1 MEERLR
7 TGKGHWI
14 RMGKSTKNRSG
25 YMEMFSNCDFSY
37 SSETANFRNTIA
49 FKRLAH
55 TDYFRTANQHAVRER
70 HKRNGYENT
79 QKKLI
84 GKTTGETYM
93 ENYKRNALGPTVRQT
108 TWKTSIEEHHKRNG
122 YANPPKKLI
131 GKTTGETYM
140 ENYKRNALGTTVRRT
155 TWKTSIED
163 ITRETGMQTYK
174 GNG

>member
-37 SSETANFRNTIA
+37 SSETSNFHNTIA

-55 TDYFRTANQHAVRER
+55 TDYFRTANQNAVRER
-70 HKRNGYENT
+70 
-79 QKKLI
+79 
-84 GKTTGETYM
+84 
-93 ENYKRNALGPTVRQT
+93 
-108 TWKTSIEEHHKRNG
+108 HKRNG
-122 YANPPKKLI
+122 YANPPKKQI
-131 GKTTGETYM
+131 GKTTDETYM

-155 TWKTSIED
+155 IWKTSIED
-163 ITRETGMQTYK
+163 ITRETGM
-174 GNG
+174 